1 MELEGGALYQWDTGR
16 RVKSD
21 AAEVHFATQPY
32 KTYDV
37 VVKDGA
43 ARVPDEL
50 LQRAGTLRCWA
61 WTGSRTLE
69 AEAFEVTARNKP
81 SAYAYE
87 PTTQREIADAIR
99 AKEDAEAA
107 RDEAQGFAATAKG
120 HADAAA
126 SKAQEAT
133 ERAGDCE
140 AAEGRAQDAAN
151 AAAGYAERAKA
162 SADAASASAETVA
175 QGIGDEAKARADADA
190 RLAADLAAETAGRKA
205 DTQGAL
211 EERTRIE
218 REYKAADKAFDSK
231 LTGGLNSIT
240 GGLTAVGNGLTAEQK
255 ARADADTALGKRID
269 DAALK
274 VFACTATG
282 TRPDTDL
289 TFDKVKDVFAN
300 SVVIANEM
308 YLFPFWTDGKSKAIY
323 TGSRENTSGHRAA
336 IVSTNSTSVAEHLP
350 TWDEIVRK
358 PFSTIGSGLK
368 VVSDALVVD
377 TSALSTE
384 LVAPLVVKVENN
396 VPAKTF
402 GEMQQA
408 MLAGRPVYWTDGLLT
423 FAAVQ
428 MEHGGLRAR
437 VGLNV
442 SGGAITSATFWELA
456 PNADAITESSYS
468 F

>member
-1 MELEGGALYQWDTGR
+1 MELEGGPLYQWDTGR
-16 RVKSD
+16 KVKSD

-37 VVKDGA
+37 AVKDGA

-69 AEAFEVTARNKP
+69 AEAFEVTARNRP
-81 SAYAYE
+81 ASYAYE
-87 PTTQREIADAIR
+87 PTTQREIADAVR

-211 EERTRIE
+211 EERARIE
-218 REYKAADKAFDSK
+218 REYIAADRAFDNK
-231 LTGGLNSIT
+231 L
-240 GGLTAVGNGLTAEQK
+240 NGLS
-255 ARADADTALGKRID
+255 
-269 DAALK
+269 
-274 VFACTATG
+274 
-282 TRPDTDL
+282 
-289 TFDKVKDVFAN
+289 N
-300 SVVIANEM
+300 
-308 YLFPFWTDGKSKAIY
+308 
-323 TGSRENTSGHRAA
+323 
-336 IVSTNSTSVAEHLP
+336 
-350 TWDEIVRK
+350 
-358 PFSTIGSGLK
+358 
-368 VVSDALVVD
+368 
-377 TSALSTE
+377 ALSTVGGSVNKAIAKETADRKTADTE
-384 LVAPLVVKVENN
+384 LGTKLSEDMAAINANLGTRIDAVASVAPLVVKVEDN

-402 GEMQQA
+402 GEMQSA